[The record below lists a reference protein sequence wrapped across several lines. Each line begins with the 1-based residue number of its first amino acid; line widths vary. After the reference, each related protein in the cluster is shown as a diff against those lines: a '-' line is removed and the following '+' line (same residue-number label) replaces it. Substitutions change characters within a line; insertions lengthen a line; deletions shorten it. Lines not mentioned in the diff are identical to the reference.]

1 MRSVGVVATALS
13 HRVSSDQNGEGGAE
27 VVREKDSATEDG
39 ERIRVW
45 SPPPGFGRVV
55 FDGAWLGT
63 LAGGVVG
70 LLPSLAGAFFLI
82 PVGAAV
88 GLAHGLF
95 FALGGWGGGWIA
107 VRLGIAKR
115 KVLALFIGVVLTGLI
130 YPFVVTAFI
139 DDVDPILAW
148 GVSFLAVVMGAFRG
162 RDYGRLIETTISDVT
177 D

>member
-1 MRSVGVVATALS
+1 MAKGSAM
-13 HRVSSDQNGEGGAE
+13 E
-27 VVREKDSATEDG
+27 VG

-45 SPPPGFGRVV
+45 SQPPRFGRVV
-55 FDGAWLGT
+55 YDGGWLGT

-82 PVGAAV
+82 PIGAAV

-115 KVLALFIGVVLTGLI
+115 KVLALFIGLVLTGLI
-130 YPFVVTAFI
+130 YPFLVTAVI
-139 DDVDPILAW
+139 DEVDPILAW
-148 GVSFLAVVMGAFRG
+148 GVSFLAVVIGAFRG
-162 RDYGRLIETTISDVT
+162 RDYGRRIETTISVVT